1 MAPARAA
8 LSGRSWP
15 MIQRI
20 EQREARASNPKEARV
35 SGKARG
41 LLGGGLPRNLQE

>member
-8 LSGRSWP
+8 LSGRSLP
-15 MIQRI
+15 TSQRR

-35 SGKARG
+35 RGKASG
-41 LLGGGLPRNLQE
+41 LLGGGLPLNLDE